1 MSMGPA
7 ALRPNIRA
15 RWKWQEPFRTLPLS
29 RFVEGLVSV
38 SRDYR
43 TWLASPRP
51 LAVASGPRV
60 AIASKIFDV
69 STCYSCMSAV
79 LELLDRRFERLEAY
93 VQLAVNNR
101 EWSSV

>member
-1 MSMGPA
+1 MSVFQTP
-7 ALRPNIRA
+7 
-15 RWKWQEPFRTLPLS
+15 PLS
-29 RFVEGLVSV
+29 RFVEGLVSF

-51 LAVASGPRV
+51 LPVASGLRV
-60 AIASKIFDV
+60 ALASEIFDV
-69 STCYSCMSAV
+69 SSRFSCMSAV

-93 VQLAVNNR
+93 VQLAVSNR